1 MVVGRVE
8 LQETVEKL
16 FEIIFG
22 VQLFL
27 QNHLQ
32 HGAAEVQIR
41 VVGIFLHRHTLTAE
55 PPEAL
60 DGPQA
65 LDVGLG
71 VGGGEGG
78 GSGGGAGGGGVAEV
92 GVVAP
97 PWTSAGEER
106 GEAWPCAAVAA
117 P

>member
-8 LQETVEKL
+8 LQETVEQL

-65 LDVGLG
+65 LDVRLG
-71 VGGGEGG
+71 VGGGGEGG

-92 GVVAP
+92 GLGVAP
-97 PWTSAGEER
+97 PWSAAEER
-106 GEAWPCAAVAA
+106 SKAWP
-117 P
+117 